1 MPAIDPLRAF
11 GRRPSTRATCETC
24 SIFSAIAD
32 NYAAQDPAVV
42 AAQLTAAGAALADSF
57 DAVPTDAWD
66 RTGRRDNGSE
76 FNVVTLGQYCLH
88 DVVHHLHD
96 VGA

>member
-1 MPAIDPLRAF
+1 MLTEDDPQFANWDQD
-11 GRRPSTRATCETC
+11 ET
-24 SIFSAIAD
+24 AIAD